1 VRERSTEHG
10 SSNHGGT
17 KIIRQIGFGML
28 ALVTLAVAFGLQPEG
43 PEPTNT
49 SRFDRQ
55 VQQALADF
63 DLNESRTAGAP
74 QRQVV
79 NGWVNR
85 DLLTIIP
92 RQLSASMEQPSI
104 PVPDPRIAYLL
115 LILTLTA
122 IWHGSTAHFGAGAT
136 VVAEPG
142 SSDPSPPP
150 PSAPGL
156 YIDEPPEGAD
166 R

>member
-1 VRERSTEHG
+1 MM
-10 SSNHGGT
+10 
-17 KIIRQIGFGML
+17 IRQIGFGIL
-28 ALVTLAVAFGLQPEG
+28 ALVALAVTFGLQPEE
-43 PEPTNT
+43 PEPMST

-63 DLNESRTAGAP
+63 DLNESRAAGAP
-74 QRQVV
+74 QQQVV

-85 DLLTIIP
+85 DLLTIIS
-92 RQLSASMEQPSI
+92 RQLSASMEQPPM

-115 LILTLTA
+115 LILALTA
-122 IWHGSTAHFGAGAT
+122 IWHGSTTYVGAGAT
-136 VVAEPG
+136 VVAEPAP
-142 SSDPSPPP
+142 SDQSPPSPPF
-150 PSAPGL
+150 PGS